1 MKLLM
6 TENTKQPQDKRGLRY
21 YTEKKKKEKVVS
33 YKERNQQKGKVV
45 GTDDQTLSYTQTG
58 SSHFDHRI
66 TELPEWWKPEESNA
80 ILEYNGK
87 GTAQAAVKAQVYSM
101 RDYFS

>member
-21 YTEKKKKEKVVS
+21 YTEKKVVS

-58 SSHFDHRI
+58 SSHFDHTI
-66 TELPEWWKPEESNA
+66 TELPEWWKHEESSA

-87 GTAQAAVKAQVYSM
+87 GTTQAAVKAQVYSM
-101 RDYFS
+101 RGYFS

>member
-21 YTEKKKKEKVVS
+21 YTEKKVVS

-66 TELPEWWKPEESNA
+66 TEFP
-80 ILEYNGK
+80 
-87 GTAQAAVKAQVYSM
+87 
-101 RDYFS
+101 D